1 MRIGVMLCVLVL
13 MSLPASAQW
22 TDLPFKNVPRL
33 ADGRPD
39 LSAPTPRTREGMPD
53 FSGVWWVRA
62 RGDGNGN
69 SGQPPWFINL
79 AADSKPGEVAMLP
92 WALAFVGEQVTTLG
106 KNHPVSR
113 CLPPGVALSYTSG
126 APFKIVQ
133 TQDLVV
139 VLSEYSNSFRQV
151 FMDGRALPRDP
162 QPMWVGY
169 SVGTW
174 EGDVLVVETTGFN
187 GKTWLDGIGHPHTEA
202 LHVTERL
209 RRRDYG
215 HLDVQITIDDPK
227 AYEKPWTV
235 SLPAELAI
243 TTDLLEYVCV
253 ENEKSLQRMVGK

>member
-1 MRIGVMLCVLVL
+1 MRTRSILCVLVL

-22 TDLPFKNVPRL
+22 TDLPLKNVPRL
-33 ADGRPD
+33 ANGKPD
-39 LSAPTPRTREGMPD
+39 LSGPPPRTREGMPD
-53 FSGVWWVRA
+53 LSGVWWVRA

-69 SGQPPWFINL
+69 SGQPPWFVNL
-79 AADSKPGEVAMLP
+79 AADSKPGEVTMLP
-92 WALAFVGEQVTTLG
+92 WALAFVREQVATLG

-126 APFKIVQ
+126 APFKIVH

-169 SVGTW
+169 SVGRW
-174 EGDVLVVETTGFN
+174 EGDALVVETTGFN
-187 GKTWLDGIGHPHTEA
+187 DKTWLDGIGHPHTEA
-202 LHVTERL
+202 LRVTERL
-209 RRRDYG
+209 RRRDFG
-215 HLDVQITIDDPK
+215 HLDVQVTIDDPK

-235 SLPAELAI
+235 SLPAELAT
-243 TTDLLEYVCV
+243 TTDLVEYVCV
-253 ENEKSLQRMVGK
+253 ENEKSLQHMVGR